1 MELGQAVEYFDED
14 DDAHDIFPGH
24 PGRIIDVHLD
34 ICVSFVNGPSL
45 SMPPPYLRPL
55 SEDEYLGRGRRL
67 VEGRHPLDDRAV
79 PGLMAPGYGW
89 PEGAEPTSGCR

>member
-1 MELGQAVEYFDED
+1 
-14 DDAHDIFPGH
+14 
-24 PGRIIDVHLD
+24 
-34 ICVSFVNGPSL
+34 
-45 SMPPPYLRPL
+45 MPPPYLRPL